1 MSVIPAVR
9 TVRFSVAAAIAFML
23 AACATLVEEPPIP
36 LPEGRWELL
45 SASFTDIGRIPGVP
59 RATLQIRDGRLS
71 AFGGCNTG
79 AGSAAS
85 VDGKMVI
92 SALAT
97 TRRACVEPLGGFEGR
112 LFKLLREQPYFR
124 TEAGVLTLAAGEFSA
139 RFRRLPEPKP
149 AAKPAQP

>member
-1 MSVIPAVR
+1 MFSAVR
-9 TVRFSVAAAIAFML
+9 TLRFFGVATVAIML
-23 AACATLVEEPPIP
+23 SSCAMLMEDPPIP

-59 RATLQIRDGRLS
+59 RATLQFRDGRLS
-71 AFGGCNTG
+71 AFSGCNTG
-79 AGSAAS
+79 TGGVSS
-85 VDGKMVI
+85 VDGKLVV

-97 TRRACVEPLGGFEGR
+97 TRRACVEPLGGFEVR

-124 TEAGVLTLAAGEFSA
+124 AEANSLTLSAGELSA